1 MICFKQN
8 QRLNVNCNEP
18 ELTIISFAGGIK
30 MNSIKLNAFIITL
43 SLIAAGVG
51 AYILLHGHWAT
62 PITDWLVMH

>member
-1 MICFKQN
+1 MICSKKN
-8 QRLNVNCNEP
+8 QRLIINCNEP
-18 ELTIISFAGGIK
+18 NLTKIFTGGIK
-30 MNSIKLNAFIITL
+30 MNTIKINVVVIAL